1 MQIHR
6 LSPEEALRAL
16 GTSDE
21 GLSDAEAA
29 RRLEQFGPNEL
40 RAAEKIPYFAMLAK
54 QFTHFLALLLWAA
67 AALAFV
73 ADRMKP
79 GEGMDLLGWAIIGVI
94 AVNAIFSFV
103 QEYRAE
109 RAIMALRSLLPI
121 HVKVLRFGEIKE
133 IPASMLVPGDLVI
146 LAEGDRVPADGRIIT
161 SAMLRVDNAPLTGE
175 SIPKTRR
182 AEAALEGTLLQSPNI
197 VFAGTNVLSGMARAV
212 IFATGMNTEFGK
224 IAHLTSAVETEMSP
238 LQREIVKVT
247 RLIAALSVG
256 IGLAFFGLG
265 MAIGRSLLENLAFA
279 MGILVAIV
287 PEGLLPTVTLSLAV
301 GAQRMAKRKALIKNL
316 PSVETLGCATVICTD
331 KTGTLTENRMAV
343 SRVYFDGGEIQVSG
357 GIMYSEAGV
366 PVPSDLLATW
376 APLFAIATGCNN
388 ARRRHNVEGK
398 ESAFVGDPTEIALL
412 QFATAAL
419 ADAAEA
425 PPRIQELPFDA
436 DRKRMTSVHL
446 TASGKRVAYVK
457 GAPETLLPLCRFVYR
472 DGRATPLEQ
481 GGCGMILGRLNVF
494 TASGLRVLGLAY
506 RELSESTRLAVME
519 EVERDLT
526 FVGLVAMMDPPRPE
540 VPEAVARCRRAG
552 IKAIMITGDNSR
564 TALAI
569 ARAIGMVRG
578 ESAPILEGHQVEGM
592 RDEDLRIALQKP
604 EILFA
609 RMTPAQKMRVVTIL
623 KEMGNVVAV
632 TGDGVNDAPAL
643 KKADIGIA
651 MGIEGTDVAKEAADI
666 VLVDDNFATIVN
678 AVEEG
683 RAVYDNIRKFLT
695 YVLTHTIPELVPY
708 LISVIFRIPLLLT
721 VVQILGVD
729 LGTDLLPALGLGA
742 EGPDAQT
749 MDRPPRSRDER
760 LLSFPLLARAYLFL
774 GPIEAAAAVGGGL
787 WYLAASGWE
796 WGIGLPQGS
805 LLYRQATTVA
815 FGAIVL
821 CQVANVF
828 ACRSPRAS
836 SFSLGLFTNRLL
848 LWGVAVELLILGLI
862 VYHPVG
868 HRVFGT
874 AAFDGRFWWLLLLFS
889 ALLLLAEETRKG
901 LVRRYAWG
909 KSLRYQEGTA

>member
-6 LSPEEALRAL
+6 LSPGEALGAL

-21 GLSDAEAA
+21 GLSDTEAA
-29 RRLEQFGPNEL
+29 SRLEQFGPNEL
-40 RAAEKIPYFAMLAK
+40 RAAEKIPYLAMLAK

-67 AALAFV
+67 AALAFT

-121 HVKVLRFGEIKE
+121 HVKVLRSGEIKE
-133 IPASMLVPGDLVI
+133 MPASLLVPGDLVL
-146 LAEGDRVPADGRIIT
+146 LAEGDRVPADGRVI
-161 SAMLRVDNAPLTGE
+161 SAALLRVNNAPLTGE

-182 AEAALEGTLLQSPNI
+182 AEAAAAGTLLESPNT
-197 VFAGTNVLSGMARAV
+197 VFAGTNVLSGTARAV
-212 IFATGMNTEFGK
+212 IFATGMTTEFGK

-265 MAIGRSLLENLAFA
+265 LAIGRSFWENFVFA
-279 MGILVAIV
+279 VGILVANV

-331 KTGTLTENRMAV
+331 KTGTLTENRMTV
-343 SRVYFDGGEIQVSG
+343 TRVYADGRELQVSG
-357 GIMYSEAGV
+357 GKLYGEGGV
-366 PVPSDLLATW
+366 PVPPDLLARW
-376 APLFAIATGCNN
+376 RVLFAIAGGCNN
-388 ARRRHNVEGK
+388 ARRRHDGDGT
-398 ESAFVGDPTEIALL
+398 ESAFVGEPTEVALL
-412 QFATAAL
+412 KFANALLPGAAN
-419 ADAAEA
+419 ET
-425 PPRIQELPFDA
+425 PRLHELPFDA
-436 DRKRMTSVHL
+436 DRKRMTTIHL
-446 TASGKRVAYVK
+446 TASAKRVAYVK
-457 GAPETLLPLCRFVYR
+457 GAPETLLSLCRFIYR
-472 DGRATPLEQ
+472 DGQEAILEENERRS
-481 GGCGMILGRLNVF
+481 IVISLNGF
-494 TASGLRVLGLAY
+494 AESALRVLALAY
-506 RELSESTRLAVME
+506 RELPEGVPLSVVE

-526 FVGLVAMMDPPRPE
+526 FVGLVAMLDPPRAE
-540 VPEAVARCRRAG
+540 VPEAVVRCRKAG
-552 IKAIMITGDNSR
+552 IKTIMITGDNSR

-569 ARAIGMVRG
+569 ASAIGMARG
-578 ESAPILEGHQVEGM
+578 ENAVVLEGHLVETM
-592 RDEDLRIALQKP
+592 RDEQLKVALEAP

-609 RMTPAQKMRVVTIL
+609 RMTPTQKMRVVSLL

-666 VLVDDNFATIVN
+666 VLLDDNFATIAN

-683 RAVYDNIRKFLT
+683 RAVYENIRKFVT
-695 YVLTHTIPELVPY
+695 YILASNIPELVPY
-708 LISVIFRIPLLLT
+708 LVSVIFRVPLLLT
-721 VVQILGVD
+721 VVLILGVD
-729 LGTDLLPALGLGA
+729 LGTDMLPALGLGA
-742 EGPDAQT
+742 EPPDAQT
-749 MDRPPRSRDER
+749 MDRPPRRREER

-787 WYLAASGWE
+787 WYLAENGWQ
-796 WGIGLPQGS
+796 WGMGLSQGS
-805 LLYRQATTVA
+805 PLYRQATTVA
-815 FGAIVL
+815 FAAIVF

-848 LWGVAVELLILGLI
+848 LWGVAVELSLLGLI

-868 HRVFGT
+868 NRVFGT
-874 AAFDGRFWWLLLLFS
+874 AAFDGRFRWPLLLFA
-889 ALLLLAEETRKG
+889 ALLLLAEEARKG

-909 KSLRYQEGTA
+909 KSFRYQEGTA